1 MRSVTISKHVTDY
14 GPRSCYAY
22 YILTSPPI
30 HSAPLSTIHRPAQ
43 QPYAFEL
50 WEPLPVPSVVNWTM
64 RLTYCNDVSTGYLRE
79 LSTHNNNLTDAL
91 MIGKTFGMLIANQIQ
106 FHLCSKGYTSTFL
119 TKYINAVYI

>member
-1 MRSVTISKHVTDY
+1 MTISKHVKDY

-22 YILTSPPI
+22 YIMTSPPI
-30 HSAPLSTIHRPAQ
+30 HSAPLSTIHGPAQ

-64 RLTYCNDVSTGYLRE
+64 RLTYCSAIITGYLRE
-79 LSTHNNNLTDAL
+79 LSINKKNFTDAL
-91 MIGKTFGMLIANQIQ
+91 MIGKKFGMLIANQIQ
-106 FHLCSKGYTSTFL
+106 FNLCSKGYKSTFL